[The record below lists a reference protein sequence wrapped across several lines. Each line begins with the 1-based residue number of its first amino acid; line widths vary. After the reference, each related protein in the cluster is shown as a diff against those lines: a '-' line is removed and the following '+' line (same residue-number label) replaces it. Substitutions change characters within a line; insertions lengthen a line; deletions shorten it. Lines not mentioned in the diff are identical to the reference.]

1 MYSTFNGEKS
11 IVAERFIKT
20 FKNKIFKHMKTVS
33 KSAYFDVLVDIFNQY
48 NNPVHG
54 SIKMKPI
61 DVTSDFYGEYN
72 EDSNK
77 KDSKFKVGDR
87 VGNQNI
93 KIFLLQD
100 ILKIGQ
106 KKVLLL
112 VKLKILFR
120 GLMSLVI

>member
-33 KSAYFDVLVDIFNQY
+33 KSAYFDVLVDIFNKY

-112 VKLKILFR
+112 VKLRILFR

>member
-33 KSAYFDVLVDIFNQY
+33 KSAYFDVLVDIFNKY

-61 DVTSDFYGEYN
+61 DVTSDFYGQYN

-112 VKLKILFR
+112 VKLRILFR

>member
-1 MYSTFNGEKS
+1 MYSTFNEEKS

-33 KSAYFDVLVDIFNQY
+33 KSAYFDVLVDIFNKY

-112 VKLKILFR
+112 VKLRILFR

>member
-1 MYSTFNGEKS
+1 MYSTFNEEKS
-11 IVAERFIKT
+11 IVAERFIKN
-20 FKNKIFKHMKTVS
+20 FKNKIFKHMKAVS
-33 KSAYFDVLVDIFNQY
+33 KSAYFDVLVDIFNKY
-48 NNPVHG
+48 NNPVHR
-54 SIKMKPI
+54 SIKMKPN

-87 VGNQNI
+87 VGNI
-93 KIFLLQD
+93 KIFLLKD

-106 KKVLLL
+106 KKFLLL

>member
-33 KSAYFDVLVDIFNQY
+33 KSAYFDVLVDIFNKY

>member
-1 MYSTFNGEKS
+1 MYSTFNEEKS

-112 VKLKILFR
+112 VKLRILFR